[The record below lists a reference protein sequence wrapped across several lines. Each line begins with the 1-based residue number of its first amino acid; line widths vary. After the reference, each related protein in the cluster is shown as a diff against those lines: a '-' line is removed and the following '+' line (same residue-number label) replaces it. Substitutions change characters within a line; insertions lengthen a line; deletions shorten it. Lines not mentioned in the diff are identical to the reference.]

1 MTSKTKT
8 DAETYEIL
16 YTQLYE
22 VVTRLESGELPLEE
36 LLQLYERGVNLA
48 AQCQTLLDQ
57 AELRVQVLQQADS
70 TVES

>member
-48 AQCQTLLDQ
+48 AQCQHLLDQ

-70 TVES
+70 TAES